1 MGTNMTNKAA
11 TLVDTDPDGDGGG
24 GGDDDSPPGVDGDE
38 PGIGL
43 PDGDPVNV
51 TLTVNFWPWLQWIV
65 QMK

>member
-1 MGTNMTNKAA
+1 MGTNMTHEAT
-11 TLVDTDPDGDGGG
+11 TLVDADPDGDGG
-24 GGDDDSPPGVDGDE
+24 DDVSPPGDDGDE
-38 PGIGL
+38 PGVGL

>member
-24 GGDDDSPPGVDGDE
+24 GDDSPPGVDGDE

-43 PDGDPVNV
+43 LDGDPVNV